1 MNTAGG
7 LPTSV
12 SDPPLSTPLLSPALG
27 CPSSGGPPSPSGLLK
42 ILGQEMGVP
51 AVPFSVRDLP
61 GLGQFPN
68 VLLHYLGSSCGLWW
82 DLLPQ
87 RLVPQLG
94 QLMQQ
99 LFDSCCYNWGP
110 GLFDPSTYWL

>member
-12 SDPPLSTPLLSPALG
+12 SDPPLSTPLLGPVLG
-27 CPSSGGPPSPSGLLK
+27 CPPPGGPSLPGGPPGNPWPGNGCSSGPLLSEGSSWSGL
-42 ILGQEMGVP
+42 I
-51 AVPFSVRDLP
+51 S
-61 GLGQFPN
+61 N
-68 VLLHYLGSSCGLWW
+68 VLLHHLGSSCGLWW